1 MCKIFGGTEDST
13 KGVWN
18 NMPSTI
24 RIAGAVPQVESLSNR
39 FPMERLVTKLD
50 FLKDAA
56 QQEAQNT
63 EMNKIAAATDVEQL
77 EQLDEDTKMAAG

>member
-1 MCKIFGGTEDST
+1 
-13 KGVWN
+13 
-18 NMPSTI
+18 MPSTI